1 MKVRRDIASI
11 PKRSAAETW
20 RKIVELI
27 TGSGSVDAA
36 SLTAAASVIESL
48 ITDEHPAKVPIVVKG
63 VGSRLVIYCLFGE
76 DAMDADLAVDKLSW
90 NPTAGNWAMTAP
102 TDAIDVSWMNNTLR
116 ERAPRITVHDV
127 RLAPTND
134 EEATER
140 TQELKINW
148 GAVGGS

>member
-20 RKIVELI
+20 REIVKLI

-36 SLTAAASVIESL
+36 SLTAATSVMESL
-48 ITDEHPAKVPIVVKG
+48 ITDEHPARVPIVVKG

-76 DAMDADLAVDKLSW
+76 EAMDADMDIPKLNW

-102 TDAIDVSWMNNTLR
+102 TDAVDVAWMNKTLK
-116 ERAPRITVHDV
+116 ERAPRIAVHDV
-127 RLAPTND
+127 NAAPAED
-134 EEATER
+134 EDTVTASP
-140 TQELKINW
+140 ELKIDW
-148 GAVGGS
+148 GALG

>member
-11 PKRSAAETW
+11 PRRSAAETW
-20 RKIVELI
+20 REIVELI

-36 SLTAAASVIESL
+36 SLTAAASVMESL

-63 VGSRLVIYCLFGE
+63 LGSRLVIYCLFGE

-102 TDAIDVSWMNNTLR
+102 TDAVDVSWMNNTLR

-127 RLAPTND
+127 SVAPTD
-134 EEATER
+134 EEQATEAM
-140 TQELKINW
+140 QELKIDW
-148 GAVGGS
+148 GAVGGA